1 MPTKPAK
8 MFKKK
13 AYKKKAYKKKGVA
26 TSQLVYYDNSRLN
39 PYPRRY
45 ITKIHSGVFGAV
57 PVGQSQGTWSI
68 ITNGRLPYAGS
79 GLPSGTVP
87 NVSALGGTGFNNLC
101 NANFYRYYRVTG
113 FKIKFEFIP
122 QALTD
127 TVLAT
132 ITPSMLSN
140 IPAIA
145 QQAMTQPYTVKGNFS
160 SSKNNMN
167 SKRGS
172 AITLS
177 VKNHE
182 FLGTTKELFNNAL
195 DPSFV
200 AQYNS
205 TPTRPIHAVFNWQ
218 TLDNVITA
226 TPLEFRIELTQ
237 YMQFYEQDTANLNQ
251 IAP

>member
-1 MPTKPAK
+1 MPVKTKK
-8 MFKKK
+8 VYRKKV
-13 AYKKKAYKKKGVA
+13 YKKKPYTKSVA
-26 TSQLVYYDNSRLN
+26 SSQLVYYDNSRLN

-45 ITKIHSGVFGAV
+45 KTKVHSSVFG
-57 PVGQSQGTWSI
+57 GQIAGVSQGTWSI
-68 ITNGRLPYAGS
+68 ITNGKLPYAGS

-87 NVSALGGTGFNNLC
+87 NVSTLGPTGFNNLC

-113 FKIKFEFIP
+113 FKVRFEMIP

-127 TVLAT
+127 TVVAT
-132 ITPSMLSN
+132 MTPSMISTL
-140 IPAIA
+140 PALA
-145 QQAMTQPYTVKGNFS
+145 QQALTQPYTKKGNFS

-167 SKRGS
+167 SKNGS

-177 VKNHE
+177 IKNHE
-182 FLGTTKELFNNAL
+182 FLGTTKALFNNAL
-195 DPSFV
+195 DSSFV

-205 TPTRPIHAVFNWQ
+205 TPTRPIFCVFNWQ
-218 TLDNVITA
+218 TLDNLVLA

-237 YMQFYEQDTANLNQ
+237 YIEFYEQDTANLNQ